1 MPVVG
6 RVCPAYSRRRRLFR
20 FHGVSCMTEKR
31 ECFLCKR
38 MYFVD
43 DPEFDA
49 ERCICDSCAEELD
62 RDNPYTYYCDYDKKE
77 SE

>member
-1 MPVVG
+1 
-6 RVCPAYSRRRRLFR
+6 
-20 FHGVSCMTEKR
+20 MTEKR

-77 SE
+77 SK